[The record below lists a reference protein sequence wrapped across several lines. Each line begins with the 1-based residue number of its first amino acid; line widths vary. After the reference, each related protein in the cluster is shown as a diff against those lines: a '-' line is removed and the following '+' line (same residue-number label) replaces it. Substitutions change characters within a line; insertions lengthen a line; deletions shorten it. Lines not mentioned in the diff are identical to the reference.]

1 MALTKVDGSLIT
13 GTLDVTTPA
22 SSYAN
27 SAFSKA
33 NTADQRAVTSGSYA
47 NSAYGAANTADQR
60 AVTSGSYANSA
71 FSIANNRVSSVSASS
86 GLSSSGGLTPSIT
99 MDNTGV
105 TATTYGSSSQVP
117 VIAVNSR
124 GQITSASNASLASPT
139 ILLQGEYSV
148 GTTYSVGVSGT
159 RPIQVTFSTSS
170 VQGGPATIQTR
181 FYWGIG
187 SLTDSYATGA
197 WGVNFVIVS
206 DPGCVAF
213 VTPSGAG
220 TLYFRVETDGLSND
234 AYRFTAIQL

>member
-13 GTLDVTTPA
+13 GTITT
-22 SSYAN
+22 
-27 SAFSKA
+27 
-33 NTADQRAVTSGSYA
+33 TTTSGSYA
-47 NSAYGAANTADQR
+47 NSAYNQANTADQR

-71 FSIANNRVSSVSASS
+71 FSTANNRVSSVSAGS

-99 MDNTGV
+99 MDNSGV
-105 TATTYGSSSQVP
+105 SAGSYGSSSAVP
-117 VIAVNSR
+117 VLTINAR
-124 GQITSASNASLASPT
+124 GQVTSASTSSLAAPT
-139 ILLQGEYSV
+139 ILVQGDYSV
-148 GTTYSVGVSGT
+148 GTTYSVSVSGT
-159 RPIQVTFSTSS
+159 RPIQVNFNTSS
-170 VQGGPATIQTR
+170 VQGGPANIQTR

-187 SLTDSYATGA
+187 SLTDSYATGN

-206 DPGCVAF
+206 DPACTAY